1 MAYKPDNL
9 QNLIPRLGTADNLAA
24 DDGGYGV
31 GVWSYRAITG
41 DNTLADMQ
49 AANFILDGN
58 DKGVKVGD
66 VIIFVEDTVD
76 ASWALVDTVSAAG
89 LVVTIIVS
97 NP

>member
-1 MAYKPDNL
+1 MAYKSDNL
-9 QNLIPRLGTADNLAA
+9 QQVFPRLGTGDNLAA
-24 DDGGYGV
+24 DDGGYAV

-41 DNTLADMQ
+41 DNTLAEMQ
-49 AANFILDGN
+49 ADDFISDGN
-58 DKGVKVGD
+58 DKGVKPGD

-89 LVVTIIVS
+89 LVVTIVVS